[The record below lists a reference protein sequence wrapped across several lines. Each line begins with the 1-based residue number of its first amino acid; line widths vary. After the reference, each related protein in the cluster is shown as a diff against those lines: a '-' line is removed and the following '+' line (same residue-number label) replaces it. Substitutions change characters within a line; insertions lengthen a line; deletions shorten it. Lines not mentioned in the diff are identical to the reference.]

1 MAQNHEFEEYST
13 NERMVNMA
21 EENASQPQ
29 DKIKIG
35 EDEYSI
41 SELNQ
46 QQKHIV
52 LQINLVRT
60 RIRNL
65 SLELEQNQVALNSF
79 AATLENTLQTKKKK
93 KIG

>member
-1 MAQNHEFEEYST
+1 
-13 NERMVNMA
+13 MA
-21 EENASQPQ
+21 EENSSQRQ

-35 EDEYSI
+35 ENEYSI
-41 SELNQ
+41 SDLNQ

-52 LQINLVRT
+52 MQMNLVRA

-65 SLELEQNQVALNSF
+65 SLELEQNQVAFNSF
-79 AATLENTLQTKKKK
+79 ATTLENTLQTKKKK

>member
-1 MAQNHEFEEYST
+1 MAD
-13 NERMVNMA
+13 
-21 EENASQPQ
+21 ENSSQRQ

-35 EDEYSI
+35 ENEYNI
-41 SELNQ
+41 SDLNQ

-52 LQINLVRT
+52 MQMNLVRA

-65 SLELEQNQVALNSF
+65 SLELEQNQVAFNSF

>member
-1 MAQNHEFEEYST
+1 
-13 NERMVNMA
+13 MA
-21 EENASQPQ
+21 EENSSQRQ

-35 EDEYSI
+35 ENEYNI
-41 SELNQ
+41 SDLNQ

-52 LQINLVRT
+52 MQMNLVRV

-65 SLELEQNQVALNSF
+65 SLELEQNQVAFNSF
-79 AATLENTLQTKKKK
+79 AAALEKTFQTKKKK